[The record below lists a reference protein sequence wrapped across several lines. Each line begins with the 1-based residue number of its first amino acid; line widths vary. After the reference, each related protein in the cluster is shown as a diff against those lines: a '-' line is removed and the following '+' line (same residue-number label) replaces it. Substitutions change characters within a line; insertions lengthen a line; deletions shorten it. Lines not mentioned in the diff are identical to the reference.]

1 MRDEYDEITDRGGE
15 IVAIG
20 TGNVGYAKAFVDE
33 EHVPFPVLVDDDGRA
48 AKAASIPSMNFFKLV
63 LNRNSRAAMRRA
75 REGGSRHPQGRAPGD
90 AARRD
95 VRRRP
100 GRPVVRYEHVD
111 VDSSDHAPV
120 DEVIAAV
127 PEPAAN

>member
-1 MRDEYDEITDRGGE
+1 MRDRYDEVTRRGAE

-20 TGNVGYAKAFVDE
+20 TGNVGYARAFVED
-33 EHVPFPVLVDDDGRA
+33 EHVPFPVLVDDDRRA
-48 AKAASIPSMNFFKLV
+48 ATAASIPSMNFFKLV
-63 LNRNSRAAMRRA
+63 LNKNSRAAMRRA
-75 REGGSRHPQGRAPGD
+75 REAGHGIHKAGRRVTQLGATFVIGPGNQ
-90 AARRD
+90 
-95 VRRRP
+95 
-100 GRPVVRYEHVD
+100 VRYEHVD